1 MNHTSKT
8 LLIIGL
14 VLTTACTAQRVEE
27 DAINNHLI
35 PSEETIFSHI
45 ATIVEQGIRRP
56 GYPADVWVETYIEE
70 QFTKYG
76 LQDVHKEQVT
86 YHGKDYSEEPEI
98 NVKWIPIK
106 TSLTVYTE
114 SESLQ
119 IPAFSIPYAES
130 TDEHGIDA
138 EIVFLKSETVDRNA
152 KGKIV
157 LYPVEFRE
165 GVSHQ
170 FYKRRAEWY
179 YDPDN
184 TFVLKKQAPVFN
196 VEGNAVME
204 YAIESGAVG
213 VIGVITGSPDPG
225 MYEYFMPADGRVR
238 PIHGVYISEENG
250 DKIEALIKKGPVRAT
265 LISEI
270 LLEPFVSH
278 NIVGT
283 LPGKSDDWIIIGT
296 HHDAPFYGAVED
308 ASGIA
313 MVLAQAEYWSHI
325 PEEERPHNVLFLVDS
340 GHICG
345 VTGCWT
351 FVQEHEDMLKDV
363 VLEIHLEHIALE
375 YTNEDGKF
383 VPTGYRQPLWWY
395 TSESN
400 RLITLVKDAIIS
412 EDIERSYIFLPEA
425 INRKTGLPTS
435 DGAFFHRYKVPLV
448 NVVSGPAYLFTS
460 ADTLDK
466 VDKKSLVPVTRA
478 VIRIINGLDSVS
490 AEQIRSEIEMSH
502 RDFSAN
508 PMKEQ
513 AHIQRKLSIWFN
525 EKYM

>member
-14 VLTTACTAQRVEE
+14 VLTTACTAKRVEE
-27 DAINNHLI
+27 DAIDNLLI
-35 PSEETIFSHI
+35 PSEEAIFSHV
-45 ATIVEQGIRRP
+45 ATIVDQGIRRP

-70 QFTKYG
+70 QFRKYG
-76 LQDVHKEQVT
+76 LQNVRKEKVT
-86 YHGKDYSEEPEI
+86 HHGKDYGEEPEI
-98 NVKWIPIK
+98 NMKWLPIR

-114 SESLQ
+114 SKSLQ
-119 IPAFSIPYAES
+119 IPAFSVPYAES
-130 TDEHGIDA
+130 TDEHGINA
-138 EIVFLKSETVDRNA
+138 EVIFLKSETVDKDA

-184 TFVLKKQAPVFN
+184 TFVLKKQAPAFN

-204 YAIESGAVG
+204 YALESGAVG
-213 VIGVITGSPDPG
+213 FIGVITGNPDPDV
-225 MYEYFMPADGRVR
+225 YEYYMPADGGVR
-238 PIHGVYISEENG
+238 PIPGVYISEENG
-250 DKIEALIKKGPVRAT
+250 DKIKALMEKGPVRAT
-265 LISEI
+265 LVSEVS
-270 LLEPFVSH
+270 LESFVSH
-278 NIVGT
+278 NITGT

-313 MVLAQAEYWSHI
+313 LVLAQAEYWSHI

-351 FVQEHEDMLKDV
+351 FVKEHEDMLEDV

-395 TSESN
+395 TSESS
-400 RLITLVKDAIIS
+400 RLINLVKGAIIS
-412 EDIERSYIFLPEA
+412 EDIKRSYIFLPEA
-425 INRKTGLPTS
+425 MNRKTGLPTS
-435 DGAFFHRYKVPLV
+435 DGAFFHRYNVLLV
-448 NVVSGPAYLFTS
+448 NLVSGPAYLFTP

-466 VDKKSLVPVTRA
+466 VDRASLAPVTRA
-478 VIRIINGLDSVS
+478 VIRIIEGLDGTT
-490 AEQIRSEIEMSH
+490 AEQIRSEI
-502 RDFSAN
+502 R
-508 PMKEQ
+508 
-513 AHIQRKLSIWFN
+513 R
-525 EKYM
+525 